1 MELKGKKIY
10 FLGDSITEG
19 VGASDTEHC
28 YVSVFGKLS
37 GAVVKNYGISATR
50 IACQTENLT
59 TKEPDLSFVNRA
71 DSMDSDADVVVVFG
85 GTNDFGHGDAELGTF
100 ESRDPYT
107 FYGAMHVLCEKLIH
121 RFPNADILF
130 MTPLHRCSE
139 NEALKEN
146 GLPEETNLA
155 GYVSII
161 REVAEF
167 YGLPVLDLFS
177 TSGLQPKVDIIKET
191 YMPDGLHPSD
201 AGALRIA
208 LRLMGFLQTL

>member
-1 MELKGKKIY
+1 
-10 FLGDSITEG
+10 
-19 VGASDTEHC
+19 
-28 YVSVFGKLS
+28 
-37 GAVVKNYGISATR
+37 
-50 IACQTENLT
+50 
-59 TKEPDLSFVNRA
+59 
-71 DSMDSDADVVVVFG
+71 MDSDADVVVVFG
-85 GTNDFGHGDAELGTF
+85 GTNDFGHGDAKLGTF

-107 FYGAMHVLCEKLIH
+107 FYGAMHVLCEKLIN

-139 NEALKEN
+139 DEVSKEN

-208 LRLMGFLQTL
+208 LRLMGFCRRCNKKDDAIVLNLCYDNKD

>member
-1 MELKGKKIY
+1 MEVSSKKVA

-19 VGASDTEHC
+19 SGASKVENRYTD
-28 YVSVFGKLS
+28 VFGRIS
-37 GAVVKNYGISATR
+37 GAKVYNYGISGTR
-50 IACQTENLT
+50 IAPQHA
-59 TKEPDLSFVNRA
+59 KSDDRFDLDFILRA
-71 DSMDSDADVVVVFG
+71 DEIEKDSDVIVVFG
-85 GTNDFGHGDAELGTF
+85 GTNDFGHGDAKLGTF

-107 FYGAMHVLCEKLIH
+107 FYGAMHVLCEKLIN

-139 NEALKEN
+139 DEVSKEN

>member
-1 MELKGKKIY
+1 
-10 FLGDSITEG
+10 
-19 VGASDTEHC
+19 
-28 YVSVFGKLS
+28 
-37 GAVVKNYGISATR
+37 
-50 IACQTENLT
+50 
-59 TKEPDLSFVNRA
+59 
-71 DSMDSDADVVVVFG
+71 
-85 GTNDFGHGDAELGTF
+85 
-100 ESRDPYT
+100 
-107 FYGAMHVLCEKLIH
+107 MHVLCEKLIN

-139 NEALKEN
+139 GEVSKEN

-208 LRLMGFLQTL
+208 LRLMGFLQTLQ

>member
-59 TKEPDLSFVNRA
+59 TKEPDLSFVNRV
-71 DSMDSDADVVVVFG
+71 DSMDSDADVVLVFG
-85 GTNDFGHGDAELGTF
+85 GTNDFGHGDAKLGTF

-177 TSGLQPKVDIIKET
+177 TSGL
-191 YMPDGLHPSD
+191 
-201 AGALRIA
+201 
-208 LRLMGFLQTL
+208 